1 MMHFMRADRL
11 ISLLMLLQTK
21 GLMTAQELAE
31 RLEVST
37 RTIYRDLDAL
47 SAAGVPV
54 YAERGP
60 QGGCMLLESYRTNL
74 TGLKEDEV
82 RALFMFTVPGL
93 LADLGADKASKAA
106 MLKLTAALPIPFQQD
121 VEQLRHRIH
130 LDAAPWFQ
138 PEEPVPYLS
147 LIQEAVWQ
155 QKRVRLV
162 YRRGDGLWIKRLVS
176 PYGLVAKTSIWY
188 VVVGIQ
194 ERHWVYR
201 VSRIMEAEMT
211 DVTFERPSAFNLA
224 DYWAQWCRRFERSQE
239 KYVVTIQVT
248 PAGVP
253 LLVQAF
259 GDGLYGV
266 LDSAAEE
273 NGCLTFNL
281 TFASE
286 EAACQQLLG
295 LGTVVEIIEPASLR
309 QKILEM
315 GRELIR
321 LYMSKIDSD

>member
-1 MMHFMRADRL
+1 
-11 ISLLMLLQTK
+11 
-21 GLMTAQELAE
+21 
-31 RLEVST
+31 
-37 RTIYRDLDAL
+37 
-47 SAAGVPV
+47 
-54 YAERGP
+54 
-60 QGGCMLLESYRTNL
+60 MLLESYRTNL

-93 LADLGADKASKAA
+93 LADLGAHKASEAA

-121 VEQLRHRIH
+121 VEQLRNRIH

-138 PEEPVPYLS
+138 PEEPVPYLP

-155 QKRVRLV
+155 QRRLRLV

-211 DVTFERPSAFNLA
+211 EVQFERPPAFNLA
-224 DYWAQWCRRFERSQE
+224 DYWTQWCRRFERSQD
-239 KYVVTIQVT
+239 KFAVTLRVS
-248 PAGVP
+248 PLAVP
-253 LLVQAF
+253 GLVQAF
-259 GDGLYGV
+259 GDGLYQV
-266 LDSAAEE
+266 LEAAAEE
-273 NGCLTFNL
+273 NGRLSFSL

-295 LGTVVEIIEPASLR
+295 LGTAVEIIEPISLR
-309 QKILEM
+309 QKILEIS
-315 GRELIR
+315 RDLSV
-321 LYMSKIDSD
+321 LYA

>member
-1 MMHFMRADRL
+1 MRADRL

-31 RLEVST
+31 RLEVSP

-93 LADLGADKASKAA
+93 LADLGVHKASEAA

-121 VEQLRHRIH
+121 VAQLRNRIH

-138 PEEPVPYLS
+138 PEEPVPHLP

-155 QKRVRLV
+155 QRRVRLV

-211 DVTFERPSAFNLA
+211 EVQFQRPPAFNLA
-224 DYWAQWCRRFERSQE
+224 DYWTQWCRRFERSQD
-239 KYVVTIQVT
+239 KFAVTLRVSPT
-248 PAGVP
+248 GVP
-253 LLVQAF
+253 GLVQAF
-259 GDGLYGV
+259 GDGLYQV
-266 LDSAAEE
+266 LEAAVEE
-273 NGCLTFNL
+273 NGRLSFSL

-286 EAACQQLLG
+286 EAACQRLLG
-295 LGTVVEIIEPASLR
+295 LGTAVEIIEPASLR
-309 QKILEM
+309 QKILEIS
-315 GRELIR
+315 RDLIV
-321 LYMSKIDSD
+321 LYT

>member
-21 GLMTAQELAE
+21 GLMTAQDLAE
-31 RLEVST
+31 RLEVSP

-93 LADLGADKASKAA
+93 LADLGADKASEAA
-106 MLKLTAALPIPFQQD
+106 MLKLTAALPAPFQQD

-130 LDAAPWFQ
+130 LDTAPWFQ

-147 LIQEAVWQ
+147 LIQEAIWQ
-155 QKRVRLV
+155 QRRVRLV

-188 VVVGIQ
+188 VVLGIQ
-194 ERHWVYR
+194 GRHWVYR
-201 VSRIMEAEMT
+201 VSRIMEAEIT
-211 DVTFERPSAFNLA
+211 EGKFERPSSFNLA
-224 DYWAQWCRRFERSQE
+224 DYWTQWCRRFERSQE
-239 KYVVTIQVT
+239 KFAVTLQVS

-253 LLVQAF
+253 GLVQVF
-259 GDGLYGV
+259 GDGLYQV
-266 LDSAAEE
+266 LEEAVEE
-273 NGCLTFNL
+273 NGRLTFNL
-281 TFASE
+281 TFASAE
-286 EAACQQLLG
+286 MACQQLMG
-295 LGTVVEIIEPASLR
+295 LGTAVEIIDPLSLR
-309 QKILEM
+309 QKILELS
-315 GRELIR
+315 RELMT
-321 LYMSKIDSD
+321 LYT